1 MNPDELT
8 WLAIPPE
15 PVGAWARLQDDLVHK
30 YHPKR
35 EDLLE
40 IWNMAY
46 PDRPIRDGGIRC
58 FQCDGSGV
66 AHFFGFRPGVDDQPE
81 PCGTMD
87 CPSCDGSGWA
97 RKAGG
102 GEC

>member
-1 MNPDELT
+1 MNPDEFN

-35 EDLLE
+35 EDLLA

-46 PDRPIRDGGIRC
+46 PDKPIRDGGIRC
-58 FQCDGSGV
+58 FQCDGAGIAQVV
-66 AHFFGFRPGVDDQPE
+66 AIHRDRRP
-81 PCGTMD
+81 CATTA

-97 RKAGG
+97 RKPGG
-102 GEC
+102 GE